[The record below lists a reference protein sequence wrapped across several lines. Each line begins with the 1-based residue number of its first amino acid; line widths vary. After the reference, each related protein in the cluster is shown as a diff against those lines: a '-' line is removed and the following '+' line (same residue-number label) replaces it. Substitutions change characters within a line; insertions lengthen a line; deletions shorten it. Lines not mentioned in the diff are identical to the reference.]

1 MQFESSCL
9 MYILIRGQRRNHS
22 LPGTLC
28 PCSHTQ
34 FLTHSNYLLI
44 LLWTVLW
51 EHLYFLLWRAVWLKR
66 WGTHSGKFPS
76 LFLFSIVAD
85 EKSFLTTDFTEFTQI
100 YDKCLSVPI
109 MLNALLQ
116 MAVKGRDV
124 TYIRPTVCV
133 SILPPKLVS
142 ITDSQNF
149 QIYCQCCKEV
159 FPLLSLSLFIYFFSF
174 FVLQYSVHHVTFVL
188 KKLETTLEILVLFF
202 HLFFILI

>member
-85 EKSFLTTDFTEFTQI
+85 EKSSLTTDFTEFTQI

-142 ITDSQNF
+142 ITVRIFRYIVSAAKKYSPF
-149 QIYCQCCKEV
+149 
-159 FPLLSLSLFIYFFSF
+159 SLSLYLFISLVFLFCN
-174 FVLQYSVHHVTFVL
+174 
-188 KKLETTLEILVLFF
+188 ILCIML
-202 HLFFILI
+202 HLY